1 MKSKNS
7 AAKKTRLLEDKV
19 AIVTGGGKGIGAH
32 YCTAL
37 AAEGARIIVADIVK
51 TENTVK
57 TITDRGGV
65 AVGVT
70 CDVTDPYTVETVV
83 RDAMN
88 RFGSIDI
95 LVNNAALFAELHQKS
110 FLEIDDSEW
119 DRVMQVNVRG
129 PFTLAKAVVPKM
141 KKGAYGRIIN
151 IASGTVFKGTP
162 LFLHYV
168 SSKGAQ
174 IAFTRAL
181 SREVGQ
187 FGITVNCL
195 APGLTLSESVTAN
208 KQFSENQ
215 AGNYKTRALKR
226 EEFPEDLAGA
236 IVFLS
241 SEKSSF
247 ITGQTLVIDG
257 GSVMW

>member
-7 AAKKTRLLEDKV
+7 AEKITKLLKNKV
-19 AIVTGGGKGIGAH
+19 AIVTGGGKGIGAQ

-37 AAEGARIIVADIVK
+37 AAEGARIIVADIVE

-57 TITDRGGV
+57 AITDRGGV

-70 CDVTDPYTVETVV
+70 CDVTDPCTVETVV
-83 RDAMN
+83 QDAMN

-95 LVNNAALFAELHQKS
+95 LVNNAALFAELRQKS
-110 FLEIDDSEW
+110 FLEINDAEW
-119 DRVMQVNVRG
+119 DRVMKVNVRG

-141 KKGAYGRIIN
+141 KKSAYGRIIN
-151 IASGTVFKGTP
+151 ISSGTVFKGTP
-162 LFLHYV
+162 MFLHYV

-195 APGLTLSESVTAN
+195 APGLTLSDSVTAN

-215 AGNYKTRALKR
+215 AGNYKTRALQR

-257 GSVMW
+257 GSVTW